1 MQSKITKITA
11 QKRKGRF
18 NIFIDD
24 HYAFPVSENVLIQF
38 QLVKDMEID
47 EQLEKQ
53 LLAAEQIDKI
63 YQKAI
68 NYIASQLRT
77 EKEVTTK
84 LETET
89 DDSDII
95 GVVIQ
100 KLHDNHLLDDQSYAN
115 SYVRSEVR
123 IMDKGPVAITQ
134 HLKQK
139 GVGDVEIQTALAD
152 YYAQDDRLANGLHQA
167 QKMFKR
173 YRNDSF
179 SQVVNKVKNGLARKG
194 YAFDLINTIIEQAD
208 FHVDEQAQRQVLKK
222 QFDKAWHRYRELDNR
237 NRQFKTKQF
246 LYRKG
251 FQIDDIERLIN
262 EQSF

>member
-18 NIFIDD
+18 NIFIDG

-47 EQLEKQ
+47 EPLEKQ
-53 LLAAEQIDKI
+53 ILNAEQIDKI

-77 EKEVTTK
+77 EKEVVDK
-84 LETET
+84 LKTQV
-89 DDSDII
+89 DDLDII
-95 GVVIQ
+95 ELVIR
-100 KLHDNHLLDDQSYAN
+100 KLHDNLLLNDQNYAN

-139 GVGDVEIQTALAD
+139 GITADRIQCALDAYYGD
-152 YYAQDDRLANGLHQA
+152 DDLINNGLHQA
-167 QKMFKR
+167 NKMFKR

-179 SQVVNKVKNGLARKG
+179 NQVMIKIKNGLVRKG
-194 YAFDLINTIIEQAD
+194 YTFDTINEIIDRAAFQPDPDNQA
-208 FHVDEQAQRQVLKK
+208 AVLAK
-222 QFDKAWHRYRELDNR
+222 QFEKTWHRYRGLDER
-237 NRQFKTKQF
+237 NRKYKTKQF
-246 LYRKG
+246 LYRNG
-251 FQIDDIERLIN
+251 FALEDIDRLID
-262 EQSF
+262 EQG